1 MEIIG
6 ITCLKFI
13 TYLDGEESEI
23 SRIREVRWKKI
34 KINDITLYTCR
45 NDMLE
50 IEHLRVD
57 LHLRLKKNC
66 EVIVYVCSLIKRI
79 HKIFFPDDKN

>member
-1 MEIIG
+1 MEKKVRLAG
-6 ITCLKFI
+6 L
-13 TYLDGEESEI
+13 GSE
-23 SRIREVRWKKI
+23 VKKI

-57 LHLRLKKNC
+57 LHLRLKKK
-66 EVIVYVCSLIKRI
+66 L
-79 HKIFFPDDKN
+79 

>member
-1 MEIIG
+1 MEKKVRLAG
-6 ITCLKFI
+6 L
-13 TYLDGEESEI
+13 GSE
-23 SRIREVRWKKI
+23 VKKI

-66 EVIVYVCSLIKRI
+66 EVIVYVCSLKSREYIRSFFQMIK
-79 HKIFFPDDKN
+79 N